1 MKKAQSSSNVV
12 QDLEM
17 GNRNS
22 SSFSEE
28 ENSSSVDLSQ
38 IEEEVKLSEIDEE

>member
-1 MKKAQSSSNVV
+1 MKKAQSSPNVV

-28 ENSSSVDLSQ
+28 NSSSVDLSQ
-38 IEEEVKLSEIDEE
+38 IEEEVNLSEIDEE